1 MGTFLDYLNEIE
13 KNPNF
18 FKQKKVV
25 TESSLSRLWKHHIE
39 HPCGTISAFRNEY
52 TKQENLERTEQLRL
66 RIGVCGYAFTKI
78 QGKYIE
84 TNDDGAKKNVSEI
97 SFIVYDLFDQE
108 DSLLDDLLRWGEFF
122 NQDSITFARAGEDFY
137 LYGTT
142 KRLGADPKYHQKR
155 RLGAFKGG
163 KIGDFGF
170 SSIRGRPFVFDKII
184 EEHV

>member
-52 TKQENLERTEQLRL
+52 TKQENFERTEQLRL
-66 RIGVCGYAFTKI
+66 RIGVCGYSFTKI

-84 TNDDGAKKNVSEI
+84 TNDDGTKKMFQKFHLLYMI
-97 SFIVYDLFDQE
+97 YLIKRIVY
-108 DSLLDDLLRWGEFF
+108 S
-122 NQDSITFARAGEDFY
+122 
-137 LYGTT
+137 
-142 KRLGADPKYHQKR
+142 K
-155 RLGAFKGG
+155 
-163 KIGDFGF
+163 
-170 SSIRGRPFVFDKII
+170 SS
-184 EEHV
+184 